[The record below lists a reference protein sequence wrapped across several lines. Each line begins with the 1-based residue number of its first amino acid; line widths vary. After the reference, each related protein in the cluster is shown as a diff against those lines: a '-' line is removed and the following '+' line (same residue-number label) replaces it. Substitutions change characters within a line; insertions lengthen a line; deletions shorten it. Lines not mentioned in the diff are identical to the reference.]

1 MPRSIN
7 PGGLNIGTG
16 NVPQNSVPSSAL
28 NEPSRDSIPLKS
40 HVRDDSR
47 AHLAEAIEIED
58 AGGFYVS
65 DDVEGALQ
73 EIGGGT
79 GSTRY
84 NGLIEG
90 GTYTAVGLVVTLDS
104 PTTALVG
111 GGALSFGGASTTLTD
126 SATNYLYIDASTG
139 TLTSSTSLPTM
150 ESEDILLA
158 RIVALGGSI
167 VSSEDGRWF
176 VYNLDRKVPFTVR
189 SDGTSANQ
197 RSEANFLSIQAALLY
212 LELYATAG
220 ATSEIDTHR
229 ILVRGTNTI
238 SSGITI
244 TLDGVI
250 IEGDGDAIFQSGAV
264 LAPVPMFNLG
274 ASQVTFRNLAFVC
287 NHATS
292 RAIGGTANNLRVE
305 DCFFLDGTNTWE
317 RCLDLTASSQGQV
330 LRSFFQ
336 ASDYGIRIDQAEECV
351 IADSRVQGTAGSG
364 TAGISLWDTTA
375 PSARQGRCTLRNVSV
390 DGYSL
395 NVYLRGYGHHVLG
408 CRLFNATTALN
419 YAAGSSD
426 PVPDHAKITD
436 TTVALDPT
444 TGVDGFLL
452 DTLSGVEITAC
463 SLENSRTVWGG
474 GDDPQGILLADVT
487 DALISNTEIKGFY
500 NDSDDLGNGVAQTGS
515 SPGTQV
521 VDCLIRGAKEGIE
534 FNSQDALVSSTTIQE
549 VEVGVTLAGNDN
561 RMTGCQI
568 STDSTRGLLGVQ
580 STGDRFSIEGTRVEN
595 SRSAASYTAEV
606 PMGIDLQGTGANVR
620 GCEVSGF
627 YNSVGVLGRG
637 IYIQGTEDYLVQGNT
652 LSLNRYGVEVSS
664 NTAGVQIQNNR
675 FGSITTAVLLG
686 AGLQVSKVTGNYI
699 NGSEVTGTGIS
710 VSGADSANNRTV
722 DLDISDNTIFAVTA
736 DGIRVTDYCWNILIE
751 NNNIDG
757 YLGSNPFDPTA
768 DGIYVQNSAAEA
780 RYVTVR
786 GNNVQRCQNGII
798 LEGTSAFLMEDCQVS
813 GNTIH
818 HCAYAQASF
827 TDTFASGSKGIGLN
841 WANNCAVDGNHIS
854 EIGEQLSEAGTSNP
868 PTAGGANVEAQGI
881 YARNC
886 SQLMVSGN
894 VLDAMLSTGSGT
906 GIGIFFANRSTGATS
921 DFAGLNAVSNTVTG
935 VDTYGIHLRA
945 DDGGV
950 GSTDITV
957 RDSAISDNQV
967 RAVSDAGISVTLGDN
982 STING
987 LRVQDNTVQAVL
999 TTSNAHLE
1007 VLCDSGLST
1016 ALVNVLLSGNQL
1028 IQPDVGPATTLMLVD
1043 GGAGFYQ
1050 NLQIQGNQFQGNAVS
1065 LTALRLTQD
1074 GGSSNALEGCSISN
1088 NSFDGVYLRSVDVDL
1103 ERVLGL
1109 AVQDN
1114 TFSDVQGE
1122 AAQIDAD
1129 LFSDVTITGNSVYG
1143 SGSALTTGFY
1153 VLATTNTDV
1162 STNLVIANNTIE
1174 NWTNQG
1180 IRLFLSGQVF
1190 GGNISE
1196 NALSQRGLFGSG
1208 SPGYQQGGAAIFL
1221 DMGATTLPVPG
1232 LANFDV
1238 RDNQITDLMTT
1249 GFRLDNTN
1257 VSSPLNGSLRNISI
1271 RNNSFYNVG
1280 PGRIEVINNAN
1291 VTGGDTLTVNGTVL
1305 TAGTDFAVGGTATDT
1320 ASNIVGALN
1329 TALPGTQYNFWNDG
1343 AVVWLMGDYWEL
1355 DASDLTAFTVNADED
1370 VFTILNDASAFN
1382 LRVEGNTFD
1391 RCAAEGY
1398 QDAIVSVGL
1407 YGDGSSYNSV
1417 AVCKNTLNSGPAG
1430 GIRIF
1435 FTDLAATYAQKVV
1448 NLRVDDNILNWDS
1461 ASPTTATAIS
1471 IDLDGADDVLQVS
1484 ASRNQVRG
1492 ASWNNGILV
1501 NAGSLDSGSSTYE
1514 DIKVNGN
1521 SVQGMAAL
1529 GIQIEYP
1536 TNDGIDCYSIQANN
1550 NTVVGAGSNG
1560 IVITGFNPPTD
1571 AGGNGTAFD
1580 LFNVTVSNNNVRDCG
1595 GHGIR
1600 LVHDVGDAGAVG
1612 DSFLRHVVMTGNI
1625 STQNGSAGTTGAT
1638 SFNGGLHNMSLR
1650 ITGESGNI
1658 VASSN
1663 HLNNGTAYGFF
1674 VDLGD
1679 GDAETSVLVGTFDSN
1694 QGNLDAIILSN
1705 NVARSNGSAVAASM
1719 TDAGQA
1725 GTNYSTSDG
1734 ALLGNI
1740 SQSTSGGGN
1749 NTWPDVAAVGWTSA
1763 NNSTT

>member
-1 MPRSIN
+1 MPRSNN
-7 PGGLNIGTG
+7 PGDLNIGTG
-16 NVPQNSVPSSAL
+16 NTPQGSVTSSAL
-28 NEPSRDSIPLKS
+28 TEPSRDSIPLKS

-58 AGGFYVS
+58 AGGLYVS

-111 GGALSFGGASTTLTD
+111 GGAISFGGDSTTLTD

-158 RIVALGGSI
+158 RVLALGGSI
-167 VSSEDGRWF
+167 VSSEDARWF

-197 RSEANFLSIQAALLY
+197 RSEANFLSLEAALLY

-229 ILVRGTNTI
+229 ILIRGTHTI
-238 SSGITI
+238 SSGITVN
-244 TLDGVI
+244 LEGVI
-250 IEGDGDAIFQSGAV
+250 FEGDGDAILQSGAV
-264 LAPVPMFNLG
+264 LAPVPMFNLA

-292 RAIGGTANNLRVE
+292 RVIGGTADNLRVE
-305 DCFFLDGTNTWE
+305 DCYFIDGTNTWE
-317 RCLDLTASSQGQV
+317 RCIDLTASSQGQFH
-330 LRSFFQ
+330 RNFFQ
-336 ASDYGIRIDQAEECV
+336 ASDYGVRIDQAEECL
-351 IADSRVQGTAGSG
+351 IADCRVQGTAGSG
-364 TAGISLWDTTA
+364 TAGISFWDNTA

-390 DGYSL
+390 DGYAL

-408 CRLFNATTALN
+408 SRLLNATTGLN

-426 PVPDHAKITD
+426 SVPDHAKIVD
-436 TTVALDPT
+436 TTVVLDAT
-444 TGVDGFLL
+444 TAVDGFLL
-452 DTLSGVEITAC
+452 NTLSGVEITSC
-463 SLENSRTVWGG
+463 SLENPRTTWGG
-474 GDDPQGILLADVT
+474 GDDPQGILLADVA
-487 DALISNTEIKGFY
+487 DALISNTEIQGFY
-500 NDSDDLGNGVAQTGS
+500 NDSDDLGNGISQTGT

-521 VDCLIRGAKEGIE
+521 VGCLIRGAKEGLE
-534 FNSQDALVSSTTIQE
+534 FNSSDALVSSTTVRE
-549 VEVGVTLAGNDN
+549 VEVAAAIAGADS
-561 RMTGCQI
+561 RMTGCQLL
-568 STDSTRGLLGVQ
+568 TDTTRGLLGVQ
-580 STGDRFSIEGTRVEN
+580 VTGEGFSMDATRIENG
-595 SRSAASYTAEV
+595 RSAASYTAEV
-606 PMGIDLQGTGANVR
+606 PMGIDLQGVRASVR

-637 IYIQGTEDYLVQGNT
+637 IYIQGTEDYLVQDTT

-675 FGSITTAVLLG
+675 FSSLTTAVVLG
-686 AGLQVSKVTGNYI
+686 NGTQVSKVTGNYI
-699 NGSEVTGTGIS
+699 NGAEVTGTGIA
-710 VSGADSANNRTV
+710 VTGADSANNRTQ
-722 DLDISDNTIFAVTA
+722 DLEISNNTVYAVTA
-736 DGIRVTDYCWNILIE
+736 DAIRVTDYCWNVLIE
-751 NNNIDG
+751 NNNLDG

-780 RYVTVR
+780 RYITIR
-786 GNNVQRCQNGII
+786 GNTIQRFQNGIL
-798 LEGTSAFLMEDCQVS
+798 LEGSSTFPMEDCQVT

-818 HCAYAQASF
+818 HCAYAQGSL
-827 TDTFASGSKGIGLN
+827 TDTFASGCKGIGLN
-841 WANNCAVDGNHIS
+841 WAVSCTVNGNNIS
-854 EIGEQLSEAGTSNP
+854 EIGEIIDSTGTQNP
-868 PTAGGANVEAQGI
+868 PTAGGANVDSQGL

-886 SQLMVSGN
+886 ERLVVSGN
-894 VLDAMLSTGSGT
+894 VLDALAGT
-906 GIGIFFANRSTGATS
+906 GAGGGYGIFFANRSTGATS
-921 DFAGLNAVSNTVTG
+921 DFAGLSATANSVTAAA
-935 VDTYGIHLRA
+935 TYGIHLRA

-957 RDSAISDNQV
+957 RDAAISENHL
-967 RAVSDAGISVTLGDN
+967 RSCGDAGISATVGDN
-982 STING
+982 STVNG
-987 LRVQDNTVQAVL
+987 LRVQGNTVEAVL

-1007 VLCDSGLST
+1007 VLCDSGLTT
-1016 ALVNVLLSGNQL
+1016 ALVNVLISGNQL
-1028 IQPDVGPATTLMLVD
+1028 LQPDVGPATTLLLVD

-1050 NLQIQGNQFQGNAVS
+1050 NIQIQGNQFQGNALS

-1074 GGSSNALEGCSISN
+1074 GGSSNPLEGCSISG
-1088 NSFDGVYLRSVDVDL
+1088 NSFDGVYQRSVDVDL
-1103 ERVLGL
+1103 EQVLGL
-1109 AVQDN
+1109 AIQDN
-1114 TFSDVQGE
+1114 TFSDVRGG

-1153 VLATTNTDV
+1153 VLATTNTDI

-1180 IRLFLSGQVF
+1180 IRLFISGQVF

-1238 RDNQITDLMTT
+1238 RDNQVTDLMTT
-1249 GFRLDNTN
+1249 GFRLDNSNAT
-1257 VSSPLNGSLRNISI
+1257 SPLNGSLRNVSV

-1280 PGRIEVINNAN
+1280 PGRIEVINNGN
-1291 VTGGDTLTVNGTVL
+1291 VTGGDTLTINGTVI
-1305 TAGTDFAVGGTATDT
+1305 TAGTEFAVGGTASDT
-1320 ASNIVGALN
+1320 AANIVGALN
-1329 TALPGTQYNFWNDG
+1329 TALPGNQYNFWNDG

-1355 DASDLTAFTVNADED
+1355 TTSDFSAFTVSADED
-1370 VFTILNDASAFN
+1370 IFIVLNDASASNF
-1382 LRVEGNTFD
+1382 RVEGNTFD

-1398 QDAIVSVGL
+1398 QDAILSIGL
-1407 YGDGSSYNSV
+1407 YGDGSSYNNVSV
-1417 AVCKNTLNSGPAG
+1417 CNNILNSGPGG
-1430 GIRIF
+1430 GIRIY
-1435 FTDLAATYAQKVV
+1435 FTDLTATYAQDISD
-1448 NLRVDDNILNWDS
+1448 LRVDGNILNWDTAT
-1461 ASPTTATAIS
+1461 ASTGTAIS
-1471 IDLDGADDVLQVS
+1471 IDLDGVDDILQVS
-1484 ASRNQVRG
+1484 ASGNQIRG
-1492 ASWNNGILV
+1492 GSWSNGILI
-1501 NAGSLDSGSSTYE
+1501 NAGTLSASSSTYE
-1514 DIKVNGN
+1514 DIRACNN
-1521 SVQGMAAL
+1521 SIQGTAAL
-1529 GIQIEYP
+1529 GIQVEYP
-1536 TNDGIDCYSIQANN
+1536 TNDTISSYSIKTDG
-1550 NTVVGAGSNG
+1550 NTVVEAGSNG

-1571 AGGNGTAFD
+1571 AGGNGTS
-1580 LFNVTVSNNNVRDCG
+1580 FNLYNVSMSNNIVRDCG
-1595 GHGIR
+1595 GHGLR
-1600 LVHDVGDAGAVG
+1600 LAHDVGDSGAVG
-1612 DSFLRHVVMTGNI
+1612 NSFLRHVVLSGNA
-1625 STQNGSAGTTGAT
+1625 STQNGSAGSAAST

-1650 ITGESGNI
+1650 LTGESDN
-1658 VASSN
+1658 VVLTSN
-1663 HLNNGTAYGFF
+1663 QLNNGTAYGFF

-1679 GDAETSVLVGTFDSN
+1679 GDAETSVLTGTFDSN
-1694 QGNLDAIILSN
+1694 QGNLDAIIISN
-1705 NVARSNGSAVAASM
+1705 NLARGNGSSLTPSM
-1719 TDAGQA
+1719 TDAGQS

-1749 NTWPDVAAVGWTSA
+1749 NTWPDIAAVGWTSA